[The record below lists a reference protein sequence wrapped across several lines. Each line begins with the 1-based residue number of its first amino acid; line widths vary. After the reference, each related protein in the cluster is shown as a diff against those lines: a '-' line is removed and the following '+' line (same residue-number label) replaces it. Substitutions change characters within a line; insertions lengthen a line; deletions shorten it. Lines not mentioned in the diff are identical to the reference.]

1 VISHDLED
9 PFPMTDAALA
19 GNDRLQAI
27 ERERT
32 ERLAA
37 ILRRCLYQ
45 QATTIDVLELSL
57 ELGVAPDGKTT

>member
-1 VISHDLED
+1 VSSHDLED
-9 PFPMTDAALA
+9 PFPMTEAALA
-19 GNDRLQAI
+19 GNDRLRAL

-37 ILRRCLYQ
+37 ILRRCLHQ

-57 ELGVAPDGKTT
+57 ELGVAPDGRST

>member
-1 VISHDLED
+1 MDLAD
-9 PFPMTDAALA
+9 PFPVTDAALA
-19 GNDRLQAI
+19 GNARLRAL

-37 ILRRCLYQ
+37 ILRRCLHH

>member
-1 VISHDLED
+1 VIEHELED
-9 PFPMTDAALA
+9 PFPMSKEAFIANVRLSAL
-19 GNDRLQAI
+19 

-37 ILRRCLYQ
+37 ILRRCLHH

>member
-1 VISHDLED
+1 VIELAD
-9 PFPMTDAALA
+9 PFPATDAALA
-19 GNDRLQAI
+19 GNERLRAL

-37 ILRRCLYQ
+37 ILGRCLHH

-57 ELGVAPDGKTT
+57 ELGVAPDGRTT

>member
-1 VISHDLED
+1 
-9 PFPMTDAALA
+9 MTEAALA
-19 GNDRLQAI
+19 GNDRLRAL

-37 ILRRCLYQ
+37 ILRRCLHQ

-57 ELGVAPDGKTT
+57 ELGVAPDGRST